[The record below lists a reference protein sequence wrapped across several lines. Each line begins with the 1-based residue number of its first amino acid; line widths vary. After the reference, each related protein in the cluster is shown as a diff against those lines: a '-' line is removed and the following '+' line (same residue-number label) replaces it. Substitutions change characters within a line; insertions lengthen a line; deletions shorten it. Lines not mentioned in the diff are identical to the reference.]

1 MIENSPHPKTR
12 GAAPRQG
19 KAALESNHPPQD
31 ATQAGNRKRHF
42 GTRHAR
48 ARCVRLLKARLGPR
62 VYQEFL
68 RTRQPALG
76 ERTGADLLL
85 NAPGLLLERIAMLEQ
100 EGGR

>member
-1 MIENSPHPKTR
+1 M
-12 GAAPRQG
+12 
-19 KAALESNHPPQD
+19 
-31 ATQAGNRKRHF
+31 
-42 GTRHAR
+42 
-48 ARCVRLLKARLGPR
+48 RLLKARLGPR